1 MKSKNKSNP
10 MKRTNLLATT
20 MKLTYIA
27 IAATA
32 ITLLSASCSDKG
44 KSGYKIVGTVEY
56 AAEGDTVFLES
67 IENMEVIRL
76 DSAIIRNGTF
86 TFEGRQDSIVSR
98 YLSCVTASEA
108 FSIPFFL
115 ENGRIEVKMENES
128 ESVTGTPTN
137 DIYQE
142 IRSKMAELLHKMNE
156 IDRDS
161 TLTEEEAETRM
172 DQAEREY
179 AITLK
184 EAVKKNIANP
194 VGIFLFK
201 EQYFENSLAENQ
213 ALFRQ
218 IPSKYLNDPVLM
230 GMQKQMESQEKT
242 DINTLFTDFA
252 MQTPEGKTVKLSD
265 HVGKG
270 KIVLVDFWASWC
282 GPCRQAMPDLIKVY
296 ADYKGKLEIVG
307 VSLDENPEAWKKA
320 IARLGI
326 TWSQMSD
333 LKGWAS
339 VAAMQYGIHSIPFT
353 LLIDNDGTII
363 ARNLHGEELTNKLSE
378 ILK

>member
-1 MKSKNKSNP
+1 
-10 MKRTNLLATT
+10 MKRINLLAAT

-56 AAEGDTVFLES
+56 AADGDTVFLES
-67 IENMEVIRL
+67 IENMEVTRL

-86 TFEGRQDSIVSR
+86 SFKGRQDSTVAR
-98 YLSCVTASEA
+98 YLSCMTATDV

-115 ENGRIEVKMENES
+115 ENGHIEVKMKSGN

-142 IRSKMAELLHKMNE
+142 IRSKMAEIMNKMNE
-156 IDRDS
+156 IYSDS
-161 TLTEEEAETRM
+161 TLTEEVAEEKM
-172 DQAEREY
+172 DQMEREY
-179 AITLK
+179 TIAQK

-194 VGIFLFK
+194 VGVFLFK

-218 IPSKYLNDPVLM
+218 IPPKYLNDPVLM
-230 GMQKQMESQEKT
+230 GMQKQMEFQEKT
-242 DINTLFTDFA
+242 DMNTPFTDFT

-265 HVGKG
+265 YVGKG
-270 KIVLVDFWASWC
+270 KLVLVDFWASWC

-296 ADYKGKLEIVG
+296 TDYKGKLEIVG
-307 VSLDENPEAWKKA
+307 VSLDENPGAWKKA

-326 TWSQMSD
+326 TWPQMSD
-333 LKGWAS
+333 NKGWAS
-339 VAAMQYGIHSIPFT
+339 PAAMQYGVHSIPHT

-363 ARNLHGEELTNKLSE
+363 GRNLHGEELTDKLSAA
-378 ILK
+378 LR

>member
-1 MKSKNKSNP
+1 
-10 MKRTNLLATT
+10 MKRTNLLAT
-20 MKLTYIA
+20 MIKLTYIA
-27 IAATA
+27 TMVAA
-32 ITLLSASCSDKG
+32 IILLSTACADKG
-44 KSGYKIVGTVEY
+44 KPGYKIVGTVEN
-56 AAEGDTVFLES
+56 AADGDMVFLES
-67 IENMEVIRL
+67 IENMEATRL
-76 DSAIIRNGTF
+76 DSAIIRNGKF
-86 TFEGRQDSIVSR
+86 TLEGRQDSTVAR
-98 YLSCVTASEA
+98 YLTCMTATDV
-108 FSIPFFL
+108 FSLPFFL
-115 ENGRIEVKMENES
+115 ENGHIEVQMKSGN

-142 IRSKMAELLHKMNE
+142 VRSKVAEVLRKMNE
-156 IDRDS
+156 IYSDS
-161 TLTEEEAETRM
+161 TLTEEVAEERM

-179 AITLK
+179 ALVYK
-184 EAVKKNIANP
+184 EAVKKNITNP

-242 DINTLFTDFA
+242 DINTPFTDFT

-265 HVGKG
+265 YVGKG

-282 GPCRQAMPDLIKVY
+282 GPCRQAMPDLVKAY
-296 ADYKGKLEIVG
+296 ADYKTKLEIVG
-307 VSLDENPEAWKKA
+307 VSFDEDAESWKKA

-326 TWSQMSD
+326 TWPQMSD

-339 VAAMQYGIHSIPFT
+339 PAAMQYGIHSIPHT

-363 ARNLHGEELTNKLSE
+363 ARNLHGEELMNKLSE

>member
-1 MKSKNKSNP
+1 MI
-10 MKRTNLLATT
+10 
-20 MKLTYIA
+20 KLTYIA
-27 IAATA
+27 IAIAA
-32 ITLLSASCSDKG
+32 ITLISTACADKG
-44 KSGYKIVGTVEY
+44 KSGYVIVGTVEN
-56 AAEGDTVFLES
+56 AADGDMVYLES
-67 IENMEVIRL
+67 IENTEVTRL
-76 DSAIIRNGTF
+76 DSAVIHNGSF
-86 TFEGRQDSIVSR
+86 TFEGRQDSTVAR
-98 YLSCVTASEA
+98 YLSCMTATDV

-115 ENGRIEVKMENES
+115 ENGHIEVKMVSGN

-137 DIYQE
+137 DVHQE

-201 EQYFENSLAENQ
+201 EQYFENSLSENQ

-242 DINTLFTDFA
+242 DINTLFTDFT
-252 MQTPEGKTVKLSD
+252 MQTPEGKAVKLSD
-265 HVGKG
+265 YIGKG

-282 GPCRQAMPDLIKVY
+282 GPCRQAMPDLVKAY

-307 VSLDENPEAWKKA
+307 VSLDEDAESWKKA

-326 TWSQMSD
+326 TWPQMSD
-333 LKGWAS
+333 LEGWKS
-339 VAAMQYGIHSIPFT
+339 EAAKQYGIHSIPHT

-363 ARNLHGEELTNKLSE
+363 ARNLHGEELTDKLSE
-378 ILK
+378 VLK